1 MPRLAV
7 IRFSHEGNSFN
18 PVLTDRD
25 AFERTEWLKG
35 EAAREAYRGTRTE
48 MGAAVAFLD
57 ANPDWEGVFLRCAAA
72 PPGGP
77 ASDLLISET
86 ITEVS
91 NDLAAGKWDAVYVSL
106 HGAMIGKKREAPDLD
121 MLRAVRGAASSR
133 CKIAASFDMHANMS
147 WEIGGTVDIAV
158 GYKTYPH
165 VDAFETAAKAL
176 GLLARTAAGEIQ
188 PLVMVE
194 RTGLVLPSHNMR
206 TDSGPMAEIEAA
218 AREMEIRHGFYD
230 VTPFGG
236 FAYCDNS
243 YAGATVSITAERLSE
258 TARSAT
264 RSLCGEII
272 RRRKAFLPN
281 LPTAEQAV
289 DDALRAAMVHSV
301 ALVEPADNPMSG
313 GIGDTTGLFRA
324 LVDAKPQV
332 PCLFAFFHDPE
343 LVASA
348 GEAGEGAELD
358 ASLGGRLTNIYGGPV
373 KVRLRVLRITNG
385 RFVNDGPMSRGMAV
399 DLGGS
404 ILFQLVD
411 NPMVSVIVTGACI
424 SPNDHAYFR
433 LHGVNL
439 EETKILAAKAKNH
452 FRAAFTINFARIVDV
467 DTPGPAA
474 TNVGALP
481 FRHVTTDMLP
491 PWSGLD
497 GRDSAV

>member
-57 ANPDWEGVFLRCAAA
+57 ANPDWEGIFLRCAAA

-91 NDLAAGKWDAVYVSL
+91 NDLADGKWDAVYVSL

-176 GLLARTAAGEIQ
+176 GLLTRTAAGEIQ
-188 PLVMVE
+188 PMVMVE

-218 AREMEIRHGFYD
+218 AREMVDEIHLKLK
-230 VTPFGG
+230 
-236 FAYCDNS
+236 
-243 YAGATVSITAERLSE
+243 AEELESARDKLSE
-258 TARSAT
+258 AFAQPDPFRSIETIGAKVAGELRDKARLAMFVALIAIVFYIWFRFGEVKFGIAAIVALAHDVLMVMGGVAIADALSDT
-264 RSLCGEII
+264 RVGEVLMFKDIKI
-272 RRRKAFLPN
+272 NLQMIAAFLTIIGYSLN
-281 LPTAEQAV
+281 DTIVVFDRIREN
-289 DDALRAAMVHSV
+289 M
-301 ALVEPADNPMSG
+301 G
-313 GIGDTTGLFRA
+313 GSRRHIG
-324 LVDAKPQV
+324 
-332 PCLFAFFHDPE
+332 PE
-343 LVASA
+343 VI
-348 GEAGEGAELD
+348 D
-358 ASLGGRLTNIYGGPV
+358 ASVNQTLSRTLLTSLTTLMVVAVLYVVGGPV
-373 KVRLRVLRITNG
+373 IHGFAFALLLGVAVGTYSSIFIASPILIDWDPAMKTLGRL
-385 RFVNDGPMSRGMAV
+385 MSFSR
-399 DLGGS
+399 
-404 ILFQLVD
+404 
-411 NPMVSVIVTGACI
+411 
-424 SPNDHAYFR
+424 
-433 LHGVNL
+433 
-439 EETKILAAKAKNH
+439 K
-452 FRAAFTINFARIVDV
+452 
-467 DTPGPAA
+467 
-474 TNVGALP
+474 
-481 FRHVTTDMLP
+481 
-491 PWSGLD
+491 
-497 GRDSAV
+497 